1 MSILLQFFAPSF
13 WTKLRR
19 LKSPKRRPPLAPTL
33 VWLAG
38 MYGGQNV
45 TSLGKKRICCFKS
58 LQTRRSILFE
68 GSKRLILRIR
78 LENTSPLQLCFNQ
91 PVQPTRVLLNFHPTS
106 IFFHLPFFFSWFFLQ
121 RFIFRGCFTTQ
132 KIEGCFLFP
141 PRLDGSWGNG
151 QRNAKALCLLLYHGI
166 WGIVARGVL
175 LLFFFVGGR
184 REHEKQRV
192 FLES

>member
-106 IFFHLPFFFSWFFLQ
+106 IFFSPS
-121 RFIFRGCFTTQ
+121 I
-132 KIEGCFLFP
+132 FLFLIFFATFHFQRLFYNPKNRRLFSVP
-141 PRLDGSWGNG
+141 PEVGWVMGKRPKERQSSVPFTVSRNLGDRGTGCAVVVFFCWGKK
-151 QRNAKALCLLLYHGI
+151 RT
-166 WGIVARGVL
+166 
-175 LLFFFVGGR
+175 
-184 REHEKQRV
+184 
-192 FLES
+192 